1 MSYFVEKKVANS
13 IYIYEVTSYWDK
25 KKKQPRQK
33 RKYLGK
39 KDPQT
44 GELIKEKREKV
55 PKLSK
60 DYGHIYLLQKVA
72 EQCGLIQT
80 LKEGFPKDFST
91 LLALAIFEISDGVPL
106 YLFPYWVEANF
117 ITLVKSIDSKKLSRF
132 MAKIGKME
140 SSRSEFLKLWFKK
153 QGQINSLCFDITS
166 ISSYIQDVEYIEWG
180 YNRDDEKLPQINLG
194 ILSIFE
200 TKMPVFYQIY
210 HGSIKDVSTLYNIL
224 KQIDLFKLTDILL
237 ILDRGFYS
245 ASNLNEMATKSLKF
259 IIPLPKSN
267 NLFFNLLKENQKK
280 LFSYRNAFE
289 VNGKILFHIQE
300 SVTIKNE
307 LLEAHLY
314 FDQERY
320 SEQSLRLVTKIIG
333 LEKSVIEK
341 KFERKSE
348 ILQHLKST
356 SKFFQISRSKSK
368 HLQITRKP
376 RIISEY
382 VKRFGVTIMLTS
394 RFQLTPETILKLY
407 RKKDHVEKIFDT
419 LKNEFDGNRLR
430 SHSKETLD
438 GRLFTKFIALILH
451 SALENTLKNNE
462 SLRQYSII
470 ELMYEL
476 KKLKVVEMSDK
487 TLYLTEMTALQ
498 KKIFK
503 AFNLENPV
511 I

>member
-1 MSYFVEKKVANS
+1 MSYFVEKKVAKS

-25 KKKQPRQK
+25 EKKQPRQK

-39 KDPQT
+39 KDPQS
-44 GELIKEKREKV
+44 GEIKEKREKI

-60 DYGHIYLLQKVA
+60 DYGHIYLLQKIA
-72 EQCGLIQT
+72 EHSGLIQT
-80 LKEGFPKDFST
+80 LKESFPKDFST
-91 LLALAIFEISDGVPL
+91 LLALAIFEISDGAPL
-106 YLFPYWVEANF
+106 YLFPYWVESSF
-117 ITLVKSIDSKKLSRF
+117 INLVNPINSNDIFRF

-140 SSRSEFLKLWFKK
+140 SERDEFLKRWFEK
-153 QGQINSLCFDITS
+153 QGQIDSLCFDITS

-194 ILSIFE
+194 ILSVFE

-210 HGSIKDVSTLYNIL
+210 HVSQKDVSTLYNLL

-245 ASNLNEMATKSLKF
+245 ASNLKEIVTKSLKF

-267 NLFFNLLKENQKK
+267 NLFFKLLKENQKK
-280 LFSYRNAFE
+280 LFSYRNAFDL
-289 VNGKILFHIQE
+289 NGKILFHIQE
-300 SVTIKNE
+300 SAQIKLE
-307 LLEAHLY
+307 FFEAHLY
-314 FDQERY
+314 FDQERS
-320 SEQSLRLVTKIIG
+320 SEQSLRFITKIIG
-333 LEKSVIEK
+333 LEKSVIDK
-341 KFERKSE
+341 KFKRKNE
-348 ILQHLKST
+348 IIQHLKST
-356 SKFFQISRSKSK
+356 SKFFQISGSKSTN
-368 HLQITRKP
+368 LQITRKP

-382 VKRFGVTIMLTS
+382 VKRFGVTIMLTNRS
-394 RFQLTPETILKLY
+394 QLAPETILKLY

-419 LKNEFDGNRLR
+419 LKNEFDGKRLR
-430 SHSKETLD
+430 SHSKETLE
-438 GRLFTKFIALILH
+438 GRLLTKFIALILH
-451 SALENTLKNNE
+451 SALENTIKDNKSLK
-462 SLRQYSII
+462 QYSII

-487 TLYLTEMTALQ
+487 TLYLTEITALQ

-503 AFNLENPV
+503 AFNLKNPV